1 MSWLFTIVIEPLV
14 QILEFFYSV
23 FYKMTDNE
31 GLSVIGLSFVVT
43 FCTLPLYMVAERWQE
58 VQRRAE
64 TALMGGGK

>member
-58 VQRRAE
+58 VQRRTE